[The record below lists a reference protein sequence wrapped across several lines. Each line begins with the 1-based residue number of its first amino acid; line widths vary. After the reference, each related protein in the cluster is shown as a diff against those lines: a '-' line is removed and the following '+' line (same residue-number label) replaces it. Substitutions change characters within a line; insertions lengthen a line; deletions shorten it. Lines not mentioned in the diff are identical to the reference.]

1 MKVTILV
8 LLLVGAL
15 VAILTGVAFFRG
27 RFRLAATPSET
38 KGHFLLMLKKDKTG
52 EDEKETVQILKNK
65 GRQVEGNVA
74 PPSSEN

>member
-8 LLLVGAL
+8 LVLVGAL
-15 VAILTGVAFFRG
+15 VAILVGVAFFRG

-52 EDEKETVQILKNK
+52 EDEKEAAQILKNK
-65 GRQVEGNVA
+65 SRQVEDNVA
-74 PPSSEN
+74 PPSEK